1 MTRPLIAA
9 NWKMNGDLAL
19 AEAVIAGLAEGG
31 GGGVDVL
38 LCPPFV
44 YLREVARMARQA
56 KVDGLMVGA
65 QNLDYHAHGAFTG
78 EVSAAMIADAG
89 CEYVIVGHSERRA
102 LFGESDGDV
111 ARKAQAARGA
121 GLAAVVCVGE
131 TFAERE
137 AGRTEAVVESQ
148 LAPLAGF
155 FAGGADSGGG
165 GGGDGCDFAVA
176 YEPVWAIGSGQSA
189 TPGDARAVHELIR
202 RRIAAHNPAAANRA
216 RVIYGGS
223 VKPGNA
229 AGLFADPGID
239 GALVGGASLA
249 ARDFLSI
256 IRGGYAD

>member
-44 YLREVARMARQA
+44 YLREVARMVRQA
-56 KVDGLMVGA
+56 KVDGLAAGA

-89 CEYVIVGHSERRA
+89 CGYVIVGHSERRA
-102 LFGESDGDV
+102 LFGESDADV

-155 FAGGADSGGG
+155 FAD
-165 GGGDGCDFAVA
+165 GGDVCDFAIA

-189 TPGDARAVHELIR
+189 TPGDARAVHEFIR
-202 RRIAAHNPAAANRA
+202 RCIAGHNPAAAARA

-229 AGLFADPGID
+229 AGLFAEPGID

-256 IRGGYAD
+256 IRSGYAD

>member
-44 YLREVARMARQA
+44 YLREVARMVRQA
-56 KVDGLMVGA
+56 KVEGLMVGA
-65 QNLDYHAHGAFTG
+65 QNLDCHAHGAFTG

-89 CEYVIVGHSERRA
+89 CEYVIAGHSERRA
-102 LFGESDGDV
+102 LFGESDDDV

-121 GLAAVVCVGE
+121 GLATVVCVGE

-155 FAGGADSGGG
+155 FAGG
-165 GGGDGCDFAVA
+165 GDGCDFAVA

-189 TPGDARAVHELIR
+189 TPGDARAVHEFIR
-202 RRIAAHNPAAANRA
+202 RRIAANNPAAADRA

-229 AGLFADPGID
+229 AGLFAEPGID

-256 IRGGYAD
+256 IRSGYAD

>member
-44 YLREVARMARQA
+44 YLREVARMVRQA
-56 KVDGLMVGA
+56 KVAGLAVGA

-102 LFGESDGDV
+102 LFGESDDDV

-155 FAGGADSGGG
+155 FADSD
-165 GGGDGCDFAVA
+165 GGDFAAA

-189 TPGDARAVHELIR
+189 TPGDARAVHEFIR
-202 RRIAAHNPAAANRA
+202 RRIADHNPAAASRA

-229 AGLFADPGID
+229 AGLFAEPGID

-256 IRGGYAD
+256 IRSGYAD

>member
-56 KVDGLMVGA
+56 KVDGLAVGA

-148 LAPLAGF
+148 LAALAGF
-155 FAGGADSGGG
+155 FAD
-165 GGGDGCDFAVA
+165 GGDGCDFAIA

-189 TPGDARAVHELIR
+189 TPGDARAVHEFIR
-202 RRIAAHNPAAANRA
+202 RCIAGPNPAAAARA

-229 AGLFADPGID
+229 AGLFAEAGID

-256 IRGGYAD
+256 IRSGYVD

>member
-44 YLREVARMARQA
+44 YLREVARMVRQA
-56 KVDGLMVGA
+56 KAAGLAVGA

-102 LFGESDGDV
+102 LFGESDADV

-137 AGRTEAVVESQ
+137 AGRTEAVVEAQ

-155 FAGGADSGGG
+155 FAEGAGS
-165 GGGDGCDFAVA
+165 GDGCDFAVA

-189 TPGDARAVHELIR
+189 APGDARAVHEFIR
-202 RRIAAHNPAAANRA
+202 RRVAAHNPAAVGRA

-229 AGLFADPGID
+229 AALFAEPGID

-256 IRGGYAD
+256 IRSGYAD